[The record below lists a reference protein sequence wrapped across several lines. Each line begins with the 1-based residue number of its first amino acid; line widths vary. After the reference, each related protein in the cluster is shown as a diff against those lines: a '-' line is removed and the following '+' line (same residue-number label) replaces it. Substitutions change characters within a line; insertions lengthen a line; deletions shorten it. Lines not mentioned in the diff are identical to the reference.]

1 MFISYA
7 EDNLG
12 EIMLAIRLYVCAL
25 AFLFLFL
32 VIANRGLGILEA
44 IVISCAIIY
53 LIIDVRID
61 LQASR
66 GELQLLQ
73 ELEKRVSLLLR

>member
-1 MFISYA
+1 MLMTIR
-7 EDNLG
+7 G

-44 IVISCAIIY
+44 MVIICAIIY

>member
-1 MFISYA
+1 
-7 EDNLG
+7 
-12 EIMLAIRLYVCAL
+12 MLAIRLYICAL

-44 IVISCAIIY
+44 MVISCAIIY
-53 LIIDVRID
+53 LIIDVRMD